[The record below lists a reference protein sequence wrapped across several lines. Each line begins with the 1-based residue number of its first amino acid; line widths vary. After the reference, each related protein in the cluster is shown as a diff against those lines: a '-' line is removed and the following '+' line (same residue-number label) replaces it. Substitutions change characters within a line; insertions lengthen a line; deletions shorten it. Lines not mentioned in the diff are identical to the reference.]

1 MKITF
6 YSFILFG
13 FALLMTSCSTVK
25 VLDSWQGDNL
35 SSLEGKD
42 ILVVARTDNP
52 QARIAF
58 EEAMANDLRKAGM
71 NATESYLK
79 FSNHNPN
86 EKMEEGTM
94 KALIEKEGFYGVV
107 MSVVKD
113 YNESLVT
120 EESGGY
126 YAGGTTYYGGYPG
139 YYGGFYGYYNS
150 PRSYSTYGNY
160 VPSTTTTRVSKS
172 YILETLIYNLDEP
185 EGKQLIGV
193 VTSQIIDPSSVTETA
208 KEYSKLVLNSFNKK

>member
-1 MKITF
+1 MKTTF

-13 FALLMTSCSTVK
+13 FALLMTSCASVK

-86 EKMEEGTM
+86 EKMEEGAM
-94 KALIEKEGFYGVV
+94 KALIEKEGFQGVV

-113 YNESLVT
+113 YNESQVT
-120 EESGGY
+120 EKSGGY

-139 YYGGFYGYYNS
+139 YYGGFYGYYNN
-150 PRSYSTYGNY
+150 PYSYSTYGNY

-172 YILETLIYNLDEP
+172 YILETLVYNLDEP

-208 KEYSKLVLNSFNKK
+208 KKYSKLVFNSFNKK

>member
-1 MKITF
+1 MKTTF

-13 FALLMTSCSTVK
+13 FALLMTSCATVK

-35 SSLEGKD
+35 SSLEGKA

-94 KALIEKEGFYGVV
+94 KVLIEKEGFYGVV

-193 VTSQIIDPSSVTETA
+193 VTSQIIDPSSVIKTA
-208 KEYSKLVLNSFNKK
+208 KEYSKLVFNSFNKK

>member
-1 MKITF
+1 MKTTF

-13 FALLMTSCSTVK
+13 FALLMTSCATVK

-35 SSLEGKD
+35 SSLEGKA

-71 NATESYLK
+71 NAT
-79 FSNHNPN
+79 
-86 EKMEEGTM
+86 
-94 KALIEKEGFYGVV
+94 EKEGFYGVV

-193 VTSQIIDPSSVTETA
+193 VTSQIIDPSSVTKTA
-208 KEYSKLVLNSFNKK
+208 KEYSKLVFNSFNKK